1 MVIIFY
7 YFPSLNLIQPD
18 ICAQGTEIYV
28 PSVKANSRD
37 EYTINNGTSLSCPI
51 VAGKV
56 ALIKREFEQK
66 SLNNLDL
73 SAALIRS
80 AIMTTGREILFFCFF
95 FHHLKKQLSYTF
107 FVIF

>member
-1 MVIIFY
+1 MVIIFH

-18 ICAQGTEIYV
+18 ICAHGTEIYV
-28 PSVKANSRD
+28 PFVEANSRD

-56 ALIKREFEQK
+56 ALIKREFERK
-66 SLNNLDL
+66 SLNNLNL
-73 SAALIRS
+73 SAALIQS
-80 AIMTTGREILFFCFF
+80 AIMTTGKEILFFCFF